1 MTCIYSP
8 PLNGRTVHWRHDGIQ
23 VAYESCSYRSICTT
37 SVPSPTK
44 YKLLGDDRSTSLT
57 IINLT
62 TGDNGRYTCD
72 VSNIDGQRS
81 ANEHLEALNPV
92 PPARVFVS
100 DTQSGWQYLNYANI
114 SITAGDPYS
123 ITCGANRA
131 RPPAVLQW
139 LIPEGVTVVHQD
151 QYDDIQDG
159 YYTSH
164 ESLTITPTRNDHGKI
179 ISCIVSHQDLQRSIR
194 YLVTLNVRVLP
205 TSVLVFQT
213 GGKQSQSTVLYVQ
226 EDSPTSI
233 TCKSIGSFPA
243 TALSFWLVGDLDRTP
258 IRANV
263 SSNRS
268 VLDDTLFDTESTITI
283 RP

>member
-8 PLNGRTVHWRHDGIQ
+8 PSTGRTVHWRHEGIQ
-23 VAYESCSYRSICTT
+23 VAYESCTSMSICTT
-37 SVPSPTK
+37 SISDPSK
-44 YKLLGDDRSTSLT
+44 YKLMGDDRSTSLT

-62 TGDNGRYTCD
+62 TDDNGRYTCG
-72 VSNIDGQRS
+72 VFNTGWQRS

-114 SITAGDPYS
+114 SITAGDPYI

-139 LIPEGVTVVHQD
+139 LIPDDVTVVNHD
-151 QYDDIQDG
+151 QSDDIQDG
-159 YYTSH
+159 YYISRK
-164 ESLTITPTRNDHGKI
+164 SLTITPTRNDHGKI
-179 ISCIVSHQDLQRSIR
+179 ISCIVSHQDLQRTIK
-194 YLVTLNVRVLP
+194 YLVTLNIRVMP
-205 TSVLVFQT
+205 ASVLLFLT
-213 GGKQSQSTVLYVQ
+213 GGNQSQSAVLYVQ

-243 TALSFWLVGDLDRTP
+243 TELSFWVPYYHIKG
-258 IRANV
+258 
-263 SSNRS
+263 
-268 VLDDTLFDTESTITI
+268 VLWES
-283 RP
+283 